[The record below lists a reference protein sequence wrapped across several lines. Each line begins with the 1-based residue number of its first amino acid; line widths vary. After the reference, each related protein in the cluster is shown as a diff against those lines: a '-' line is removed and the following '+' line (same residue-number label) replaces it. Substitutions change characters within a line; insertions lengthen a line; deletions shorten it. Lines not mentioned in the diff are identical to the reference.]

1 MDQLY
6 ALSVAVPLLA
16 AAAILA
22 ARPLLSGH
30 RRVLDLVAVLASAS
44 VAVMLAFLVARTYRG
59 DSVYWFAG
67 FRPVRGVAIGID
79 FAAGPLS
86 AGLACLGAV
95 LMTASLVFSWRYF
108 TQVGTYFHALML
120 TFLAGMTGF
129 CLTGDV
135 FDLFVWF
142 ELMGVSA
149 YALTAYRPEER
160 GPIQGALNFAI
171 TNSVGAYL
179 SLTGI
184 ALIYARTGALNMAQ
198 IARYVGHHPPDG
210 LVVVSFL
217 LIIAGLLVKGAI
229 VPFHFWLADAHAV
242 APTPVCVLFS
252 GVMVELGLY
261 GIARVYWSVYGTAL
275 GHRAAISH
283 VFLALGV
290 LTAVVGALFCFRERH
305 IKRLLA
311 FSTISHAGMFLA
323 GFALLTPLGLAG
335 AAMYVLSHA
344 FVKAA
349 LFLGAG
355 IVLHRLRSV
364 NETWLHGRGRH
375 LRVTGAVFTL
385 AAFGLADLPPFG
397 TFLGKGW
404 IDDSAGGA
412 WLAAV
417 FCVCTVLAAGAV
429 LRVAGGVFYG
439 LGDPPREDP
448 RMAEEASEETGETDS
463 GRQHTPLSMIVPAAA
478 MVTLALAAGIA
489 GLVPRFAPGLEAA
502 AVRFQDQPAYITT
515 VLTGAPVAHATAIAP
530 AAPADVTP
538 ASVATSVCSVLGAVL
553 LALAALY
560 WRRLPLLRRGYEPG
574 SGFTGVIRR
583 FQSGVI
589 NDYVTWA
596 VAGIACLG
604 GVLALIVR
612 LCLGQQ
618 RAERPQVDVQVLR
631 LQAEVLEQL
640 VHPLIEPHEGV
651 PEPLGLLVGDG
662 AVFHPP
668 QRLPLHELAQQF
680 HHRQDEGGEPA
691 LRGLRVV
698 AVVKTVPDWLSHLLL
713 LRIRPGC
720 LPMPKARAARW

>member
-1 MDQLY
+1 MDPLY
-6 ALSVAVPLLA
+6 ALSVTVPLVA
-16 AAAILA
+16 AAALLA
-22 ARPLLSGH
+22 ARPLFAAR
-30 RRVLDLVAVLASAS
+30 RRVLDLVAVSVSAS
-44 VAVMLAFLVARTYRG
+44 VAVMLLFLVIRTARA
-59 DSVYWFAG
+59 DSTYWFAG

-79 FAAGPLS
+79 FEAGPLS

-95 LMTASLVFSWRYF
+95 LLTASMVFSWRYF
-108 TQVGTYFHALML
+108 TRVGTYLHVLML

-184 ALIYARTGALNMAQ
+184 ALIYGRTGALNMAQ
-198 IARYVGHHPPDG
+198 IAVYVNHHRLSG
-210 LVVVSFL
+210 LVVIAFL

-261 GIARVYWSVYGTAL
+261 GIARIYWSVFGTAL

-283 VFLALGV
+283 VFLALGA
-290 LTAVVGALFCFRERH
+290 LTAIVGALFAFRERH

-311 FSTISHAGMFLA
+311 FSTISHSGMFLA

-335 AAMYVLSHA
+335 TALYVVGHA

-355 IVLHRLRSV
+355 IILHRLRSV
-364 NETWLHGRGRH
+364 NESWLHGRGKH
-375 LRVTGAVFTL
+375 LRMTGVIFT
-385 AAFGLADLPPFG
+385 AAALGLADLPPFG

-404 IDDSAGGA
+404 IDDSADTP
-412 WLAAV
+412 WLTAI
-417 FCVCTVLAAGAV
+417 FLVCTILAAGAV

-439 LGDPPREDP
+439 LGDPPGEDP
-448 RMAEEASEETGETDS
+448 RMAAEANEETGETEAA
-463 GRQHTPLSMIVPAAA
+463 RQRTPLSMLVPAAVLVA
-478 MVTLALAAGIA
+478 LALAAGIA
-489 GLVPRFAPGLEAA
+489 AMVPGVAAGVQTAA
-502 AVRFQDQPAYITT
+502 ARFQDQSGYIAT
-515 VLTGAPVAHATAIAP
+515 VLDGVRVTRPVPLYPLGA
-530 AAPADVTP
+530 ADVTVS
-538 ASVATSVCSVLGAVL
+538 SVVTAVCSALGAVA
-553 LALAALY
+553 LALVALY

-574 SGFTGVIRR
+574 AGLTVVIQR

-589 NDYVTWA
+589 NDYITWL
-596 VAGIACLG
+596 VAGLAALG
-604 GVLALIVR
+604 GLLALVVR
-612 LCLGQQ
+612 
-618 RAERPQVDVQVLR
+618 
-631 LQAEVLEQL
+631 
-640 VHPLIEPHEGV
+640 
-651 PEPLGLLVGDG
+651 
-662 AVFHPP
+662 
-668 QRLPLHELAQQF
+668 
-680 HHRQDEGGEPA
+680 
-691 LRGLRVV
+691 
-698 AVVKTVPDWLSHLLL
+698 
-713 LRIRPGC
+713 
-720 LPMPKARAARW
+720 